1 MPVKGIA
8 SLIFVLGFL
17 GLCAWIFLPNSW
29 TNVIWYSWTNAIWY
43 GVQYSVPFDQVHT
56 SNKPSDCDWRRAPL
70 GRKGC
75 HYKATVQGF
84 NAAGNLVAGEYA
96 PKYGNDVRTG
106 KPIVSSDGGK
116 TWIWSLADAIPD
128 RTVKTIRVEWV
139 KVTE

>member
-1 MPVKGIA
+1 MPGFSCLIVGLTSSGI
-8 SLIFVLGFL
+8 V
-17 GLCAWIFLPNSW
+17 GLTPSG
-29 TNVIWYSWTNAIWY
+29 TVSK
-43 GVQYSVPFDQVHT
+43 YSVPFDQVHT